1 MIAASRFVLF
11 AITALVLLIFYAP
24 LGHSDYA
31 GRWADGTFGIE
42 SARTLRG
49 YVVGVEPGSPAQRAG
64 VRPGDRLIVA
74 PFSTQWPKAEWP
86 LAGEVESLS
95 FARPDGTHYRV
106 TLKAIAPADFTWWDR
121 LSGVLAIVP
130 ATIFLVVAFTL
141 VFLRPSTMTWAFYA
155 FAIGY
160 FSTGPS
166 FEYFSHVLP
175 PGPYVAMTYLLSTF
189 AGGFAVLPL
198 LLFVLRFPDD
208 DLSGMRRRANLTI
221 WMAIVLA
228 FAAYSYEWYLQL
240 SSLSPIAFESVLDRW
255 IPLATFVAAA
265 LIFIRK
271 FKTASADIRQRFGF
285 LVVGLI
291 VSFAAYAVYY
301 VPGVPGPVAQIIGY
315 AVVVMP
321 ISVAYAVL
329 RHRVLDVN
337 FVLNRAIAYGL
348 VSLFVI
354 TVVSLL
360 DWFFGRVVSEQHLA
374 VAGELGATIVVG
386 LLLDRINKWIERG
399 VESVLFRSRRIAERY
414 LRRAAE
420 ALPYATDVSAVT
432 DGLVQIP
439 DEALTLSAAAHY
451 RRSPQTGRFEG
462 AGTTAATP
470 MAPSG
475 FDPNHLLV
483 RMLQASETRVWLD
496 ELRTHLD
503 SENAAI
509 YVLAI
514 PVTVRHELVSF
525 TLYGAHR
532 NGAQLDPEEVKL
544 LEELA
549 REASR
554 SYDHIEAV
562 RARERY
568 AQLVTARSIE
578 IA

>member
-1 MIAASRFVLF
+1 M
-11 AITALVLLIFYAP
+11 LVVFYVP

-31 GRWADGTFGIE
+31 GRWGDGTFGIE
-42 SARTLRG
+42 SSRAQRG
-49 YVVGVEPGSPAQRAG
+49 YATGVEPGSPAQRAG
-64 VRPGDRLIVA
+64 VRAGDRLVVA
-74 PFSTQWPKAEWP
+74 PFSAQWPSAMWP
-86 LAGEVESLS
+86 RAGEVDTLS
-95 FARPDGTHYRV
+95 FVRPDGTRYRV
-106 TLKAIAPADFTWWDR
+106 TLRAVAENDFTWWDR
-121 LSGVLAIVP
+121 ISGILAILP
-130 ATIFLVVAFTL
+130 ATIFLAVAFML

-155 FAIGY
+155 YAIGY
-160 FSTGPS
+160 FSTSPS

-175 PGPYVAMTYLLSTF
+175 PGAYAALTYLLSTF

-208 DLSGMRRRANLTI
+208 ELSGVRRRVDIAI
-221 WMAIVLA
+221 WAAMVLA
-228 FAAYSYEWYLQL
+228 FAAYSYEWYQQWASL
-240 SSLSPIAFESVLDRW
+240 SSIAFASVLDTW
-255 IPLATFVAAA
+255 VPLATFVAAA
-265 LIFIRK
+265 LIFTKK
-271 FKTASADIRQRFGF
+271 FKTAPAEIRQRFGF

-291 VSFAAYAVYY
+291 VSFAAYAAYY
-301 VPGVPGPVAQIIGY
+301 VPGVPGPAAQIVGY
-315 AVVVMP
+315 AVVIMP
-321 ISVAYAVL
+321 IAVAYAVL

-386 LLLDRINKWIERG
+386 LLLDRINKWIQGG

-439 DEALTLSAAAHY
+439 DEALKLSAEAHY
-451 RRSPQTGRFEG
+451 RRSPLTGHFEG
-462 AGTTAATP
+462 AGTTSTTT
-470 MAPSG
+470 MAPGG
-475 FDPNHLLV
+475 FDANHLLV
-483 RMLQASETRVWLD
+483 RMLQASEVRVWLD

-503 SENAAI
+503 PENAAV

-544 LEELA
+544 LEDLA

-554 SYDHIEAV
+554 SYDHIETV

-568 AQLVTARSIE
+568 ARLVTSPSTE